1 MDEFVIYI
9 VQNIQIHANEIITP
23 LYMNY
28 YVRIY
33 LFKGEKYTDSYK
45 RNCNFVD
52 SKHIGMCEFVL
63 SIVQNIEIRANE
75 IV

>member
-1 MDEFVIYI
+1 MYEFVIST
-9 VQNIQIHANEIITP
+9 VPNIQIHANEIITH
-23 LYMNY
+23 LYTNY
-28 YVRIY
+28 YVRNH
-33 LFKGEKYTDSYK
+33 LFKRKKYTDLYK

-52 SKHIGMCEFVL
+52 NKHIGMCEFVL